1 MDPSPTWTIAR
12 GPHSEASFQPPPP
25 AIPASCRA
33 TVYTAPQASTCRPD
47 QEPRCALHW
56 GHCLSARVSVP
67 PRKEASQGLGWGFR
81 TPPVSTPCTEDA
93 ASPPGPGPSYH
104 PGQKLKLCLQL
115 LFPRVPAHWVDHG
128 WWELKGCLFGVPFPL
143 LCRDLLW
150 LSASDAPHT
159 APHRDCLVIR
169 SNWLQISALYS
180 LTSYLFSEASVSS
193 PSTWELPRV
202 WFRHSPYSI
211 CIQQALI
218 DVRPPCLTSS
228 PAVSAAGPC
237 SSLLRR
243 GFFEISF
250 LSP

>member
-1 MDPSPTWTIAR
+1 MPST
-12 GPHSEASFQPPPP
+12 G
-25 AIPASCRA
+25 A
-33 TVYTAPQASTCRPD
+33 TAFPLGSVSLPGRRQVRV
-47 QEPRCALHW
+47 W
-56 GHCLSARVSVP
+56 GGDSGQMV
-67 PRKEASQGLGWGFR
+67 
-81 TPPVSTPCTEDA
+81 PPVSTPCTEDA